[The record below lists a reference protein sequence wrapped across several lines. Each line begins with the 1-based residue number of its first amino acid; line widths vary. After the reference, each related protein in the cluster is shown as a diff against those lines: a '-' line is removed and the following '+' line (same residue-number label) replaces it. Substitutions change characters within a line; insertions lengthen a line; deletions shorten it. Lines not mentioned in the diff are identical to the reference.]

1 MASGDAPGSLRML
14 TRGLARRCPWCGRG
28 HLFRSWFRMIERCPR
43 CGLRFEREEGA
54 FLGAMALN
62 YGVAGVV
69 FMAVLIGW
77 LILDWPDVRVAPLV
91 LTGMGITAAVVV
103 LFWPFSKTL
112 WAAVDLMLH
121 RMDRGDA
128 EALGGQRDRSPHE
141 WNRRS
146 P

>member
-1 MASGDAPGSLRML
+1 MV
-14 TRGLARRCPWCGRG
+14 
-28 HLFRSWFRMIERCPR
+28 ERCPR

-91 LTGMGITAAVVV
+91 LTGMGVTAAVVV

-112 WAAVDLMLH
+112 WAAVDLVLH

-128 EALGGQRDRSPHE
+128 EALGGAEGPKPS
-141 WNRRS
+141 
-146 P
+146 

>member
-1 MASGDAPGSLRML
+1 MTTGPAPGSVRML
-14 TRGLARRCPWCGRG
+14 LRSLARRCPRCGQG
-28 HLFRSWFRMIERCPR
+28 GLFRGWFRMVERCPR

-62 YGVAGVV
+62 YGVAGVI

-77 LILDWPDVRVAPLV
+77 MILDWPDIRVVPLV
-91 LTGMGITAAVVV
+91 LTCMAVIAAVVI

-112 WAAVDLMLH
+112 WAAVDVILH

-128 EALGGQRDRSPHE
+128 GALGGE
-141 WNRRS
+141 ERRPS
-146 P
+146 

>member
-1 MASGDAPGSLRML
+1 MAQGAAPGPVRL
-14 TRGLARRCPWCGRG
+14 LARALSRRCPWCGRG
-28 HLFRSWFRMIERCPR
+28 RLFRGWFRIVERCPR

-77 LILDWPDVRVAPLV
+77 MVIDSPAVRVVPLV
-91 LTGMGITAAVVV
+91 VTSMSVTGAVVL
-103 LFWPFSKTL
+103 LFYPFSKTL
-112 WAAVDLMLH
+112 WAAVDVLLN

-128 EALGGQRDRSPHE
+128 ETFRGPLR
-141 WNRRS
+141 
-146 P
+146 

>member
-1 MASGDAPGSLRML
+1 MTRGPAPGTVRL
-14 TRGLARRCPWCGRG
+14 LARALLRRCPWCGQG
-28 HLFRSWFRMIERCPR
+28 GLFRRWFRIVERCPR

-77 LILDWPDVRVAPLV
+77 MVLDRPDVRVGPLV
-91 LTGMGITAAVVV
+91 ITCMAVTAAVVL
-103 LFWPFSKTL
+103 LFYPFSKTL
-112 WAAVDLMLH
+112 WAAVDVLLN

-128 EALGGQRDRSPHE
+128 DTFRGPLR
-141 WNRRS
+141 
-146 P
+146 